1 MKGRVERFHSRGL
14 KGSSDPHVH
23 LQDPDKSKEFK
34 QREKGAGERHDNED
48 LWSEGSA

>member
-1 MKGRVERFHSRGL
+1 MKGRGERFHSRGL

-23 LQDPDKSKEFK
+23 LQGQDKTKEFE
-34 QREKGAGERHDNED
+34 QREKEAGERRDNEE